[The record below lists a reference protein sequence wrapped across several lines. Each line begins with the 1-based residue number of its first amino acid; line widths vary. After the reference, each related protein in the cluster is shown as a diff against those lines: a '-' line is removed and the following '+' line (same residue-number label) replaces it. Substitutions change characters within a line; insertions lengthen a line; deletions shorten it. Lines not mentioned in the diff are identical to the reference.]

1 MKLKEIR
8 KEKKLSVPESIK
20 KTKKEI
26 DKKEERTMLT
36 VMGFNGNE
44 LNFRITGTVHQG

>member
-1 MKLKEIR
+1 MDNER
-8 KEKKLSVPESIK
+8 FESINQQMINDL
-20 KTKKEI
+20 KEI

-44 LNFRITGTVHQG
+44 LNVRITGTVHQG